1 MTLGLKKKKV
11 GRVLSNKM
19 DKTAVVEVSRR
30 VKSLSLQK
38 YITVRKKFKVH
49 DAKNECQIGDSVM
62 IMECPP
68 ISREKRW
75 TVTEILEKAGEI

>member
-1 MTLGLKKKKV
+1 MTQQLKKKKV

-30 VKSLSLQK
+30 VKSQTLQK
-38 YITVRKKFKVH
+38 YYTERKKFKAH
-49 DAKNECQIGDSVM
+49 DAKNECQVGDSVL

-75 TVTEILEKAGEI
+75 MVTQILEKAGEM

>member
-1 MTLGLKKKKV
+1 MTQTLKKKKV
-11 GRVLSNKM
+11 GTVVSNKM

-30 VKSLSLQK
+30 VKSQFLQK
-38 YITVRKKFKVH
+38 YYTVRKKFKAH
-49 DAKNECQIGDSVM
+49 DEKNECQVGDSVL

-75 TVTEILEKAGEI
+75 TVSQILEKAAGV